1 MCVFSLGSLETM
13 AAVRKCYNGT
23 QGFGK
28 YKRDSKPSI
37 TFGVRQASSSIP
49 AAYSYTPLAF
59 WSLLLSTLPFP
70 LFLSAALITLR
81 GAEGHRTERG
91 ALYPSAMGM
100 DHFSVREQNFCLGS
114 SVSVCQLGGKS

>member
-1 MCVFSLGSLETM
+1 MGPRDLANTNGILNHLSPLGS
-13 AAVRKCYNGT
+13 
-23 QGFGK
+23 
-28 YKRDSKPSI
+28 D
-37 TFGVRQASSSIP
+37 RQAQVFLQPTLILPWLSGPSSSLP
-49 AAYSYTPLAF
+49 S
-59 WSLLLSTLPFP
+59 PFP
-70 LFLSAALITLR
+70 VFLSAALITLS